1 MSEPQSTFRKDAGL
15 AGLADDFN
23 VAQFV
28 SFAPSPDGPVQQF
41 ARIADLPPDHRFR
54 NVKDAVITMFAKSV
68 EGTLNV
74 RSFNENQPQ
83 SAEFLYGLS
92 STDDVV
98 AAVTRLSADGW
109 HTIVNETID
118 VSDGG
123 VSGVILGNVVEFGP
137 DVTPRGVEK
146 AGFAAL
152 PALWAQQMFEIVY
165 GFGPDF
171 AAARNARLEFSL
183 HPRPRGYR
191 STHVIYWEFGKDEHL
206 HASDI
211 QPRWPNGFSRMVGDK
226 TYGLLIGYLAGAPI
240 PRTTVISRR
249 VAPFTFGER
258 TGSGE
263 VWTRTCPME
272 QTPGRFTTARG
283 WHDPFKLLSS
293 EDPDHQYIAAV
304 LSQEGVAAEWS
315 GAALVDADGRLQI
328 EGIAGTGDVFMRG
341 EVPPSLLPVQVIEA
355 VETLYQRLSAQL
367 GPVRF
372 EWVYDGTTAWL
383 VQLHRGRSVSSGSTI
398 VPGDAVTWK
407 VFDVRLG
414 LDALRKAIELIPAG
428 HGLLLEGEVGLTS
441 HIADVVRKAFV
452 PTRLRVGGRAESD

>member
-1 MSEPQSTFRKDAGL
+1 
-15 AGLADDFN
+15 
-23 VAQFV
+23 
-28 SFAPSPDGPVQQF
+28 
-41 ARIADLPPDHRFR
+41 
-54 NVKDAVITMFAKSV
+54 MFAKSV

-92 STDDVV
+92 SPDDVI
-98 AAVTRLSADGW
+98 AAVSRLSADGW

-118 VSDGG
+118 VGDGG

-152 PALWAQQMFEIVY
+152 PALWAQHMFQIVY
-165 GFGPDF
+165 GFVPDF

-191 STHVIYWEFGKDEHL
+191 RAHVIYWEFGQQEL
-206 HASDI
+206 PHASDI
-211 QPRWPNGFSRMVGDK
+211 HLRWPNGFSQMIGDK
-226 TYGLLIGYLAGAPI
+226 TYGLLIGHLAGAPV

-249 VAPFTFGER
+249 VAPFTFGES

-263 VWTRTCPME
+263 VWTRTCPRE
-272 QTPGRFTTARG
+272 QMPGRFTTARG

-293 EDPDHQYIAAV
+293 EDPDHRFIAAV
-304 LSQEGVAAEWS
+304 LCQEGVAAEWS
-315 GAALVDADGRLQI
+315 GAALVDADGELQV
-328 EGIAGTGDVFMRG
+328 EGIAGTGDVFMLG
-341 EVPPSLLPVQVIEA
+341 EVPPSPLPAQVFEA
-355 VETLYQRLSAQL
+355 VETLYQRLSDQL

-372 EWVYDGTTAWL
+372 EWVYDGATAWL
-383 VQLHRGRSVSSGSTI
+383 VQLHKGRSVSSGSTI
-398 VPGDAVTWK
+398 VPGNAVMWK

-441 HIADVVRKAFV
+441 HIADVVRKASV
-452 PTRLRVGGRAESD
+452 PTRLRIDRGMKTD